1 MAKIT
6 FEGRTIACRSD
17 ETVLDALVR
26 NGVELPFS
34 CKKGTCL
41 TCLVRVTEG
50 AVPREAQAGLKETLQ
65 VQGYTLACQLR
76 PTGSITIERAHN
88 RDLFSP
94 ATVESIEPLAQR
106 VVRLRLRTPTPLYYR
121 AGQFVNLRRSDGLI
135 RSYSL
140 ASVPRQDPLLEL
152 HVRRQDNGTMSSWL
166 TGVAKPGD
174 QIEFQGPNGSCFYV
188 PGRPEQ
194 PLLLVGT
201 GTGAAPLIGLARDA
215 LADGHTGPI
224 AFYHGTRHPEGLY
237 LREALEAFALR
248 HLNFHYIPCVSGLLA
263 LRATRAGRAHA
274 VALNDHASLAG
285 MRIFACGQPD
295 MVHTLRR
302 QAYLAGASLADI
314 HGDPF
319 DVRDLRATPRAT
331 AAETAGESN
340 DAARPDAP
348 PESAAASRSFANPFS
363 R

>member
-6 FEGRTIACRSD
+6 FEGRTVACRPD
-17 ETVLDALVR
+17 ETVLDALLR

-34 CKKGTCL
+34 CKKATCL

-50 AVPREAQAGLKETLQ
+50 TVPREAQAGLTETLQ

-76 PTGSITIERAHN
+76 PTGSITIERAHTY
-88 RDLFSP
+88 DLFSP

-121 AGQFVNLRRSDGLI
+121 AGQFVNLRRGDGLI

-152 HVRRQDNGTMSSWL
+152 HVRRQDNGAMSSWL
-166 TGVAKPGD
+166 TGAAKPGD
-174 QIEFQGPNGSCFYV
+174 HVEFQGPNGSCFYV
-188 PGRPEQ
+188 SGRPDQ

-201 GTGAAPLIGLARDA
+201 GTGAAPLIGIARDA

-237 LREALEAFALR
+237 LREALEALALR
-248 HLNFHYIPCVSGLLA
+248 HLNFRYIPCVSGPLA

-285 MRIFACGQPD
+285 VRVFACGQPE
-295 MVHTLRR
+295 MVHTVRR

-331 AAETAGESN
+331 AEETAGESN
-340 DAARPDAP
+340 AAARRDAP
-348 PESAAASRSFANPFS
+348 PESAGPTRSFADPFS